1 MAIIFRLDRIM
12 ADRKMS
18 LNKLSEHVGISI
30 HNLSRI
36 KTGKIKAIRLTTL
49 EAICLALNCQ
59 PNDLFEIV
67 PDRDAANT
75 NAVILEKPNKS

>member
-1 MAIIFRLDRIM
+1 M

-49 EAICLALNCQ
+49 EAICLALKCQ

>member
-1 MAIIFRLDRIM
+1 M

-18 LNKLSEHVGISI
+18 LNKLSEHVDISI

-75 NAVILEKPNKS
+75 NAVILEKPNKT

>member
-1 MAIIFRLDRIM
+1 M

-59 PNDLFEIV
+59 PNDLSEIV

>member
-1 MAIIFRLDRIM
+1 M

-49 EAICLALNCQ
+49 ETICLALNCQ

>member
-1 MAIIFRLDRIM
+1 M

>member
-1 MAIIFRLDRIM
+1 M

-49 EAICLALNCQ
+49 EAICLTLNCQ

>member
-1 MAIIFRLDRIM
+1 
-12 ADRKMS
+12 MS

>member
-1 MAIIFRLDRIM
+1 M

-67 PDRDAANT
+67 PDRDAANS

>member
-1 MAIIFRLDRIM
+1 M

-75 NAVILEKPNKS
+75 NAVILDKPNKS

>member
-1 MAIIFRLDRIM
+1 MAIIFRLDRII